1 MQMLDPLALV
11 KIGALARHILHVP
24 RIHQARLDA
33 MLFQHV
39 VNRNPVHAGGLHR
52 RRGNATMD
60 QPFGHLAQI
69 AGEGVTLA
77 DGMVILIR
85 RYGDIDLPGSN
96 IDAGRMRL
104 KH

>member
-1 MQMLDPLALV
+1 
-11 KIGALARHILHVP
+11 
-24 RIHQARLDA
+24 
-33 MLFQHV
+33 
-39 VNRNPVHAGGLHR
+39 
-52 RRGNATMD
+52 
-60 QPFGHLAQI
+60 LAQI

-77 DGMVILIR
+77 DGMVIPIR